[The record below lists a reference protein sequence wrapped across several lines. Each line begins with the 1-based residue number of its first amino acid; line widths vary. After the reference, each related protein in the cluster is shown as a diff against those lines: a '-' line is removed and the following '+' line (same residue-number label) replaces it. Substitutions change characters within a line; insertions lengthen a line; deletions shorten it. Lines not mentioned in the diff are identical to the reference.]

1 MKAMSGGAT
10 SVGRSVDS
18 FSTIGRAILYS
29 GNLTS
34 IMGFYEMVIHLH
46 KIYYITSNQIGLS
59 PILIKQIKIQ
69 MQPSILKPYLLYL
82 LKESSGSQLS
92 LQNAMRL

>member
-10 SVGRSVDS
+10 NVGRSVDRV
-18 FSTIGRAILYS
+18 FPRLGEQYC
-29 GNLTS
+29 

-82 LKESSGSQLS
+82 LKESSGGQLS